1 MGLRTFAE
9 KYRLYTKL
17 DTDGTTVIAG
27 KLGHLYEHSDTQLG
41 LLFMPTVPRARLW
54 SVTKAKGTAARVL
67 VVRQNADSEGT
78 LLFDANSAEQARLAV
93 SLVRARPKRVLT
105 EEQRSA
111 LSERLSKARSHL
123 QKSGTSAARTH
134 EANGNEKV
142 VKP

>member
-9 KYRLYTKL
+9 KHRLYTKL
-17 DTDGTTVIAG
+17 DTDGTTIIAG

-54 SVTKAKGTAARVL
+54 SVTKAKGTAAGM

-105 EEQRSA
+105 DEQRSA
-111 LSERLSKARSHL
+111 LADRLSKARSHL
-123 QKSGTSAARTH
+123 QKNGTSAARTH
-134 EANGNEKV
+134 ETFGNDKGV
-142 VKP
+142 AA